1 MTKSVAVVDTNF
13 KERRKLCGLL
23 ESGHYLTTPF
33 QSLDDLAKAVQDGF
47 FNAIILDLDSLP
59 VDNFFFRELHR
70 LSPSV
75 CVIGISVRPFHPEL
89 EESMRSHISACLM
102 KPVKV
107 DELIFWLKSIDERE
121 VQDLRIPDG

>member
-1 MTKSVAVVDTNF
+1 MPKSVAVVDNNS
-13 KERRKLCGLL
+13 KERRNLCGLV
-23 ESGHYLTTPF
+23 ESGHYRATPLH
-33 QSLDDLAKAVQDGF
+33 SLDDLAKAVQGGF
-47 FNAIILDLDSLP
+47 FHAVILDLDSLP

-70 LSPSV
+70 LRPSV
-75 CVIGISVRPFHPEL
+75 CVIGISTRPFHPEL

-107 DELIFWLKSIDERE
+107 DELIFWLRSIDERE